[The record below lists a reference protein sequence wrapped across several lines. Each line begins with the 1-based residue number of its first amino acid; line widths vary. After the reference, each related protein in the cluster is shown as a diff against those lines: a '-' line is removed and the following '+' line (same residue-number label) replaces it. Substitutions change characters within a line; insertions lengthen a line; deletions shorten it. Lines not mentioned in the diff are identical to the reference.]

1 MSVCCM
7 ILFSWLTMGCQK
19 HPNSAFEMADVVIQ
33 TMNAEETT
41 PLLSFFPDVSV
52 VQSLI
57 QCKEDRDIVGKMEE
71 AKIRVEEKQR
81 QYQDRFGA
89 MTLISIAITKQRS
102 VKKGEESGECMAQSD
117 FQMLRIQS
125 TLQSGQD
132 PSITGEVNLNILYAH
147 ERYYLFDM

>member
-1 MSVCCM
+1 
-7 ILFSWLTMGCQK
+7 MGCQK